1 MFEQQLKA
9 HQEKVQ
15 DQQEITDEELE
26 AVAGGVNDVLSIFWD
41 L

>member
-1 MFEQQLKA
+1 MSEQQLKV

-26 AVAGGVNDVLSIFWD
+26 AVAGGLSDIYWVFWD
-41 L
+41 F